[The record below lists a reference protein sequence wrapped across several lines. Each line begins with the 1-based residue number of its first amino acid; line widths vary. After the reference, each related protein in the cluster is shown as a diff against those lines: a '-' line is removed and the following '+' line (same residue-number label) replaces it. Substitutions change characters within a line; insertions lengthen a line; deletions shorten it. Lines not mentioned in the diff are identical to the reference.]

1 MKNQN
6 IVIASNGKVT
16 YVMVDG
22 KVYGDHVVKVEFIHD
37 HKDKPNDARLLITTD
52 CVPLEGDASD
62 EERLA
67 FMKRVELLSELQ
79 GGGVRRVE
87 STIKVH
93 EDEVCIKTEKTE
105 ITHTKE
111 AISVSAP
118 KINLESDKLSRQL

>member
-1 MKNQN
+1 M
-6 IVIASNGKVT
+6 
-16 YVMVDG
+16 
-22 KVYGDHVVKVEFIHD
+22 
-37 HKDKPNDARLLITTD
+37 
-52 CVPLEGDASD
+52 
-62 EERLA
+62 
-67 FMKRVELLSELQ
+67 
-79 GGGVRRVE
+79 RRVE

>member
-1 MKNQN
+1 M
-6 IVIASNGKVT
+6 IV
-16 YVMVDG
+16 
-22 KVYGDHVVKVEFIHD
+22 
-37 HKDKPNDARLLITTD
+37 LLMNFWNKGYHIICPIIWT
-52 CVPLEGDASD
+52 AN
-62 EERLA
+62 R
-67 FMKRVELLSELQ
+67 K
-79 GGGVRRVE
+79 GVRRVE